1 MSLDLIFGVDP
12 AIFGDSELADLRTVL
27 AYCASLTWNLDPAA
41 PRPNAQD
48 RTRADAAIARL
59 RQLFE
64 TLLAKEDHAHG
75 LVSSVQAAPEID
87 RVGEL
92 ASMFFASMD
101 TSSAALGWAM
111 WMLAAQPAH
120 QEDLRR
126 QTQAAVAAGN
136 AADVPALNAFLN
148 EVLRMFPPVPLLS
161 RIASQADRIGDIPV
175 EPGDRVVVSV
185 IGLHHDRR
193 IWPNAQKFDPSRFPD
208 GRLRPRSDLISCRS
222 VPGRAPAAVCGWRS
236 SNFPMRWPHSC
247 TAHGSRPPIGFPW
260 RSVGAQ
266 ASGGAAATV

>member
-1 MSLDLIFGVDP
+1 M
-12 AIFGDSELADLRTVL
+12 FGDSELADLRTVL

-64 TLLAKEDHAHG
+64 TLLAKDDHAHG

-161 RIASQADRIGDIPV
+161 RVASQADRIGDIPV

-208 GRLRPRSDLISCRS
+208 GKIPAALRPHFLPFSSGPRVCGGMRVALVELPNALAALLHDTRISAADRIPLAFSWGASLRRRGGHRLRMTSL
-222 VPGRAPAAVCGWRS
+222 A
-236 SNFPMRWPHSC
+236 N
-247 TAHGSRPPIGFPW
+247 TAD
-260 RSVGAQ
+260 
-266 ASGGAAATV
+266 